1 WRDRTRYRRGAHF
14 IANPHRLMG
23 FKHLRRG

>member
-1 WRDRTRYRRGAHF
+1 MRRYQGALL
-14 IANPHRLMG
+14 ITNPYRLMG